1 MTLKNNTSKQKM
13 LIFHPVLAPYRID
26 QFNSLNELYDL
37 EVVFL
42 REQVSNFSYDQQN
55 LKKECQFKISYLL
68 NGPKYKERFFR
79 FGIYR
84 KIKQVKPD
92 IILGYEYS
100 FTTQYLILLKSAG
113 LIQQKLGTFIDDS
126 HDICLNIQSKTRR
139 IARDFSVRHFNF
151 LVVLSE
157 EVASF
162 YRNTFMLEE
171 NRVIVS
177 PILQL
182 AERLRKN
189 RDKIESLAHANI
201 QTYHFKGKRA
211 VLFVGRFIPEKGL
224 ALFIETIAPVL
235 TNRDDVILILV
246 GEGIEREKLS
256 TLVNENN
263 LGEKVL
269 FPGKFESDALYAW
282 YASSSGFV
290 LPSLFEPFGAV
301 VNEALIF
308 GLKVLCS
315 QYAGASSLIHPG
327 NGMIVDPS
335 NSIDTLE
342 KFQQFIDG
350 LEPINDAFLDNKC
363 PLIEDFRPKFI
374 KEWGKLSQDKTGQ
387 YIAI

>member
-1 MTLKNNTSKQKM
+1 MTLNNTSKQKM

-92 IILGYEYS
+92 LILGYEYS

-113 LIQQKLGTFIDDS
+113 LIKQKLGTLIDDS
-126 HDICLNIQSKTRR
+126 LEMCFNVQSKARR
-139 IARDFSVRHFNF
+139 TARDFSIRYFDF

-157 EVASF
+157 KVASF
-162 YRNTFMLEE
+162 YRDTFVLEE
-171 NRVIVS
+171 NQVIVS

-182 AERLRKN
+182 PERLRKN
-189 RDKIESLAHANI
+189 KDKIESLANANI
-201 QTYHFKGKRA
+201 LTYYLKGKR
-211 VLFVGRFIPEKGL
+211 VLLFVGRFIPEKGL
-224 ALFIETIAPVL
+224 ARFIENIAPML

-246 GEGIEREKLS
+246 GEGIERTKLA
-256 TLVNENN
+256 TLVSENN
-263 LGEKVL
+263 LEEKIL
-269 FPGKFESDALYAW
+269 FPGKFESDVLYAW

-315 QYAGASSLIHPG
+315 QYAGASSLIHPD
-327 NGMIVDPS
+327 NGSVFNPS
-335 NSIDTLE
+335 DKMDAVV
-342 KFQQFIDG
+342 KFQQFVNK
-350 LEPINDAFLDNKC
+350 LEPVVDVSLKDRA
-363 PLIEDFRPKFI
+363 PLIEDYRPGFI
-374 KEWGKLSQDKTGQ
+374 KEWGKLSQDKNELI
-387 YIAI
+387 Y

>member
-1 MTLKNNTSKQKM
+1 MSKQKM

-42 REQVSNFSYDQQN
+42 REQVSNFSYDQEN
-55 LKKECQFKISYLL
+55 LRKECRFKISYLL
-68 NGPKYKERFFR
+68 NGPQYKERFFR
-79 FGIYR
+79 FGMYR

-113 LIQQKLGTFIDDS
+113 LIRQKLGTFIDDNPA
-126 HDICLNIQSKTRR
+126 ICVNVQSKARR
-139 IARDFSVRHFNF
+139 IARDSSIRYLNF

-162 YRNTFMLEE
+162 YRNTFMLT
-171 NRVIVS
+171 NSQVIVS

-182 AERLRKN
+182 SERLRKN
-189 RDKIESLAHANI
+189 RNKIESLAHVNI
-201 QTYHFKGKRA
+201 LTYHLKGKRV

-224 ALFIETIAPVL
+224 APFIETIAPVL
-235 TNRDDVILILV
+235 SNRDDVILILV
-246 GEGIEREKLS
+246 GEGSEKAKLS
-256 TLVNENN
+256 TFVSENN
-263 LGEKVL
+263 LDEKVF
-269 FPGKFESDALYAW
+269 FPGKFEADALYAW

-327 NGMIVDPS
+327 NGVIVNPS
-335 NSIDTLE
+335 DNIDTEE
-342 KFQQFIDG
+342 KFQQFIDE
-350 LEPINDAFLDNKC
+350 LEPVVEDVCLDKRC
-363 PLIEDFRPKFI
+363 PLIEDFRSKFI
-374 KEWGKLSQDKTGQ
+374 KEWGKLSQD
-387 YIAI
+387 